1 MTSSSSGSRV
11 LIIEDEPE
19 ISELIGRYLQQNG
32 FQVASAFNGP
42 DGVRQAGNGI
52 DLIILDLML
61 PGKDGLDVLRELR
74 QTGSLIPII
83 IVSARGEEGDQ
94 VAGLELGADDY
105 MTKPFRPR
113 ELVARVK
120 AMLRRS
126 RMPSVES
133 LQAGALVVD
142 PEARTVRLD
151 GNLVDLTPKEY
162 DLLKTLALTP
172 GKNFSR
178 EELLD
183 RVWGPEY
190 YGQARRVDMY
200 ISKLRAKLSKP
211 GRPTPIRSVWG
222 VGYRI
227 ET

>member
-1 MTSSSSGSRV
+1 MTTTMPRILV
-11 LIIEDEPE
+11 VEDETQ
-19 ISELIGRYLQQNG
+19 IQELIGRYLHQNG
-32 FQVASAFNGP
+32 FEVVNAATGP
-42 DGVRQAGNGI
+42 EGLKKAAEGV

-61 PGKDGLDVLRELR
+61 PGLDGLEVLRQLR
-74 QTGSLIPII
+74 SSGSLTPII
-83 IVSARGEEGDQ
+83 IVSARGEESDQ
-94 VAGLELGADDY
+94 VVGLEVGADDY

-120 AMLRRS
+120 ATLRRS
-126 RMPSVES
+126 KMPSVES
-133 LQAGALVVD
+133 VQAGPLVVD

-151 GNLVDLTPKEY
+151 GELVELTPREY
-162 DLLKTLALTP
+162 DLLKTLAMAP

-183 RVWGPEY
+183 RVWGPDY

-200 ISKLRAKLSKP
+200 VSKLRAKLSKP
-211 GRPTPIRSVWG
+211 GKPAPIRSVWG